1 MKKLKVKDI
10 MSKDLVVIDKDA
22 TIHDAIEKMLS
33 HEIHGLIAMDN
44 DKPVGVVTIND
55 AMVLM
60 EKGESGTDVL
70 VNEFMSKEIISI
82 EPEEDLQ
89 KAVGI
94 MIKNNIHRLPVI
106 KDEKLR
112 GIITSND
119 LMRAFQK
126 GSMRR

>member
-55 AMVLM
+55 ALVLM
-60 EKGESGTDVL
+60 EKGESGTDAL
-70 VNEFMSKEIISI
+70 VDEFMSKKIISI
-82 EPEEDLQ
+82 EPEDDLQ
-89 KAVGI
+89 KAGGI

-106 KDEKLR
+106 EDKKLI
-112 GIITSND
+112 GIITSSD
-119 LMRAFQK
+119 LMKVCQK
-126 GSMRR
+126 IYIRK